1 MKKKVI
7 IVGGG
12 NGSRMGLSIPKQFL
26 MLRNKPILYY
36 SIKAFLD
43 AFDDIDI
50 VLVLPEEYLGLG
62 QEIVDAYFDADKIQI
77 TMGGETRFHSVKNG
91 LQFIDEECIVMV
103 HDAVRCM
110 VTPQL
115 IQELYDEAVFS
126 GAVIPVVPATDSI
139 RIVSEK
145 GSETLD
151 RNIVKIVQTP
161 QAFYSKI
168 LLPAFN
174 IDYKEKFTD
183 EASVVE
189 AFGVSVHL
197 IDGDINNIKITTP
210 KDLII
215 AESSM
220 V

>member
-7 IVGGG
+7 IVAGG
-12 NGSRMGLSIPKQFL
+12 NGSRMGASMPKQFL
-26 MLRNKPILYY
+26 MLKNKPILYY

-43 AFDDIDI
+43 AFDDIEI

-110 VTPQL
+110 VTPKL

-126 GAVIPVVPATDSI
+126 GAVIPVVSATDSI
-139 RIVSEK
+139 RIVTEK

-189 AFGVSVHL
+189 AFGVTVHL

-215 AESSM
+215 AESTM